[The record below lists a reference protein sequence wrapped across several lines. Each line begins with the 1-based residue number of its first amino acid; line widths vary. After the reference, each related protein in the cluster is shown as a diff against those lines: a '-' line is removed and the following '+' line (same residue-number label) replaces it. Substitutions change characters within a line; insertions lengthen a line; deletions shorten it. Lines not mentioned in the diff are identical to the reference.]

1 MGKYVVFGGKESA
14 VRGMVDHF
22 GSRGVFGSDIAV
34 YYRYR
39 KLFAK
44 KR

>member
-1 MGKYVVFGGKESA
+1 MGKHAVFSGKESA

-22 GSRGVFGSDIAV
+22 GSRGFFGSDIAV
-34 YYRYR
+34 YHGYR